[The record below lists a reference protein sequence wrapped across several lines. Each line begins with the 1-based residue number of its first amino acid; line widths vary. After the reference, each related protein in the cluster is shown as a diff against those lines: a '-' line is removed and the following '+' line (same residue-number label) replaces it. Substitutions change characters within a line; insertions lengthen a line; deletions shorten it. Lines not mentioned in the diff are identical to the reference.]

1 MRVTKPM
8 SGPWPRQH
16 AGLASF
22 RATSSRPRF
31 SPGKELGICLFTCRL
46 VAHIAR
52 YDGNSVLLVCAD
64 VSTKR
69 HLVAAK

>member
-1 MRVTKPM
+1 MALV
-8 SGPWPRQH
+8 S
-16 AGLASF
+16 LASF
-22 RATSSRPRF
+22 RRF
-31 SPGKELGICLFTCRL
+31 SDAPARRTESARRERRGIDVRQQRCLFVRRL
-46 VAHIAR
+46 AAHIAR